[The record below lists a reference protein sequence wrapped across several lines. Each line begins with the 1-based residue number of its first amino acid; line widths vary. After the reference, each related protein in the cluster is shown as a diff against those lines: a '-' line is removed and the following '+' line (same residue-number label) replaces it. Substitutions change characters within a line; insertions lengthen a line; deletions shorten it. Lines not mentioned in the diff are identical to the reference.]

1 MIRDSNYFP
10 NSKYT
15 AFTFTDCMFLFL
27 KNNGLSN
34 SDLVSFHSMIDGGAY
49 DTDAVQLDISDFK
62 ETSDGREGSNIWTET
77 ANLRL
82 VEMIRKYVDLAK
94 GKTTLSL
101 YLSDHCL
108 LRSQPQPQTAPSRRD
123 LSSFIGMHTI
133 PNTAGICRKW
143 EKRGP
148 VLRTSIHFRDI
159 HWRIYL
165 WMAPNG
171 RV

>member
-1 MIRDSNYFP
+1 
-10 NSKYT
+10 
-15 AFTFTDCMFLFL
+15 MFLFL

-94 GKTTLSL
+94 GNPLFLSISL
-101 YLSDHCL
+101 I
-108 LRSQPQPQTAPSRRD
+108 TAS
-123 LSSFIGMHTI
+123 
-133 PNTAGICRKW
+133 
-143 EKRGP
+143 
-148 VLRTSIHFRDI
+148 
-159 HWRIYL
+159 
-165 WMAPNG
+165 
-171 RV
+171 